1 MITMYSDHT
10 LNSSGQTLL
19 KLVQAAPSTVEQ
31 VATKVPYPIARVRL
45 SLTELK
51 DAKLLTFKDGQYTLT
66 DAGLLRITE

>member
-10 LNSSGQTLL
+10 LTSSGQTLL
-19 KLVQAAPSTVEQ
+19 KLVQSVPSTAEQ
-31 VATKVPYPIARVRL
+31 IALKVPYPIYRVRT

-51 DAKLLTFKDGQYTLT
+51 DAKLLTVKEGQYTLT